1 MSTSA
6 TPREFSVERDGGVLR
21 ISWDR
26 PEALNALTGEMVLGT
41 AAAIEAAADDPAV
54 RVVVIAGRG
63 PAFSAGADLEEV
75 NPDQPI
81 GEATLDA
88 ANRLIRAIRAVPKPV
103 VAAVHGPAAGFG
115 ASIALSADITL
126 AASSAYFLLAFA
138 HVGLMP
144 DGGSTALVPAS
155 IGRARATRMAMLGE
169 RVDAATAFDWG
180 LITKATSD
188 EDFPAELAN
197 LTAKLEAGPTAAYA
211 RIKQALDTTA
221 LSALEPALEV
231 EKDGQLALFESH
243 DFTEGTRAFR
253 EKRKPRFVG
262 A

>member
-1 MSTSA
+1 MSTSS
-6 TPREFSVERDGGVLR
+6 TLHELSVERDGGVLH
-21 ISWDR
+21 ISWNR
-26 PEALNALTGEMVLGT
+26 PDALNALTGEMVLG
-41 AAAIEAAADDPAV
+41 AASAIEAAADDAAV

-75 NPDQPI
+75 NPEQPI

-115 ASIALSADITL
+115 ASIALAADIAL

-144 DGGSTALVPAS
+144 DGGSTAFVPAS

-169 RVDAATAFDWG
+169 RIDAGTAFDWG
-180 LITKATSD
+180 LITKVTTD
-188 EDFPAELAN
+188 EDFAAELAE
-197 LTAKLEAGPTAAYA
+197 LTGRLAAGPTAAYA
-211 RIKQALDTTA
+211 RIKRALDATSLST
-221 LSALEPALEV
+221 LDSALDAER
-231 EKDGQLALFESH
+231 DGQLALFESQ
-243 DFTEGTRAFR
+243 DFAEGTAAFR
-253 EKRKPRFVG
+253 EKRTPQFLGR
-262 A
+262 